1 MFTFTRELGAWD
13 LGDGHVAQA
22 VRRVAPGHAARRP
35 LAPQPLGQPA
45 HVAVAA
51 QRVALQVAVEQ
62 TGLDGG
68 GSSERR
74 QCSMFYVNT
83 LYVTYI
89 SVSAGSWLNAP
100 GEMHV
105 TLLLAS
111 DLRKGYTSYY
121 HKTIKSHIYTYM
133 QQRQRQYLQGSQLRD
148 AVEHPAVDL

>member
-35 LAPQPLGQPA
+35 LAPQPLRQPA

-74 QCSMFYVNT
+74 QCVQCFTST
-83 LYVTYI
+83 LF
-89 SVSAGSWLNAP
+89 
-100 GEMHV
+100 M
-105 TLLLAS
+105 
-111 DLRKGYTSYY
+111 
-121 HKTIKSHIYTYM
+121 
-133 QQRQRQYLQGSQLRD
+133 
-148 AVEHPAVDL
+148 